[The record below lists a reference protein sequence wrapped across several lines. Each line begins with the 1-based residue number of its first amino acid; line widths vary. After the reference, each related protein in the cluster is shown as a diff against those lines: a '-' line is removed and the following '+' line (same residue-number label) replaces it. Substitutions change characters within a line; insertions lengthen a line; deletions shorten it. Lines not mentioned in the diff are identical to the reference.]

1 MKLVEVAIA
10 LVWRGTELLV
20 TRRPDAVH
28 LGGLWEFPG
37 GKIAPGETP
46 EACAEREVLEEVGL
60 LVTARARRKV
70 IEHTYPER
78 RVKLYPID
86 CDYVTGVFR
95 SGQWRLIF
103 AQALKKMRSLCLQRL
118 LKIDFRNA
126 FNLVVA
132 GSFLRL
138 LRCFRHWSDGPAGA
152 ILSASSPL

>member
-10 LVWRGTELLV
+10 LVWRGTELLI

-60 LVTARARRKV
+60 LVAARARRKL

-78 RVKLYPID
+78 RVKLYPIE
-86 CDYVTGVFR
+86 CDYVTGALEFR
-95 SGQWRLIF
+95 EVSDARWLLPSQLAQYPFPEANAKLI
-103 AQALKKMRSLCLQRL
+103 AE
-118 LKIDFRNA
+118 
-126 FNLVVA
+126 
-132 GSFLRL
+132 
-138 LRCFRHWSDGPAGA
+138 
-152 ILSASSPL
+152 LSS

>member
-37 GKIAPGETP
+37 GKIAPGERP

-60 LVTARARRKV
+60 LVAARARRKV

-86 CDYVTGVFR
+86 CDYVTGAPVLREVSDARWVLPSELSQYPFPEANAT
-95 SGQWRLIF
+95 LI
-103 AQALKKMRSLCLQRL
+103 AALTL
-118 LKIDFRNA
+118 
-126 FNLVVA
+126 
-132 GSFLRL
+132 G
-138 LRCFRHWSDGPAGA
+138 
-152 ILSASSPL
+152 